1 MANNNARIQSGEY
14 QTLLIIPLWLISEPR
29 GMKMAEPEKVKDY
42 RPSWFERHGDQV
54 SVKMETRNTD
64 IAAIHGAENAA
75 TGYSTFRLIH
85 PNACIMS
92 SEHPKAKFD

>member
-1 MANNNARIQSGEY
+1 M
-14 QTLLIIPLWLISEPR
+14 LLSNKQFP
-29 GMKMAEPEKVKDY
+29 G
-42 RPSWFERHGDQV
+42 PSWFERHGDQV